1 MDECKDTW
9 YPFSWYC
16 PNCGTQLI
24 GFKNA
29 EGMIKVECKRCLA
42 VSVRKVMGRRHNRID
57 ILKDGRTCILR
68 NGTEQD
74 GQALPDLSSWN
85 RKHSGEQL

>member
-29 EGMIKVECKRCLA
+29 EGMIKVECKRCP
-42 VSVRKVMGRRHNRID
+42 K
-57 ILKDGRTCILR
+57 
-68 NGTEQD
+68 
-74 GQALPDLSSWN
+74 GQETV
-85 RKHSGEQL
+85 KI

>member
-57 ILKDGRTCILR
+57 VYAPK
-68 NGTEQD
+68 
-74 GQALPDLSSWN
+74 GQETVKNDTTLL
-85 RKHSGEQL
+85 

>member
-29 EGMIKVECKRCLA
+29 EGMIKVECKRC
-42 VSVRKVMGRRHNRID
+42 RID
-57 ILKDGRTCILR
+57 IYAPK
-68 NGTEQD
+68 
-74 GQALPDLSSWN
+74 GQETV
-85 RKHSGEQL
+85 KI

>member
-1 MDECKDTW
+1 MNARIPGIHSPGT
-9 YPFSWYC
+9 FSWYC

-57 ILKDGRTCILR
+57 VYAPK
-68 NGTEQD
+68 
-74 GQALPDLSSWN
+74 GQETV
-85 RKHSGEQL
+85 KI

>member
-57 ILKDGRTCILR
+57 AATFCCSI
-68 NGTEQD
+68 GTDPEGYIQSLSAIF
-74 GQALPDLSSWN
+74 QIPLDLFREWN
-85 RKHSGEQL
+85 II

>member
-29 EGMIKVECKRCLA
+29 EGMIKVECKRCMNARIPGIHSLRDHGTDPEM
-42 VSVRKVMGRRHNRID
+42 RK
-57 ILKDGRTCILR
+57 
-68 NGTEQD
+68 E
-74 GQALPDLSSWN
+74 
-85 RKHSGEQL
+85 RKEWSP

>member
-1 MDECKDTW
+1 MQRHLVSILLVLPELRH
-9 YPFSWYC
+9 PVFSWYC

-57 ILKDGRTCILR
+57 IYAPK
-68 NGTEQD
+68 
-74 GQALPDLSSWN
+74 GQETV
-85 RKHSGEQL
+85 KI

>member
-57 ILKDGRTCILR
+57 VYAPKGQEDAYRICLQGKADGAVALKKSAA
-68 NGTEQD
+68 
-74 GQALPDLSSWN
+74 ALF
-85 RKHSGEQL
+85 R

>member
-29 EGMIKVECKRCLA
+29 EGMIKVASA
-42 VSVRKVMGRRHNRID
+42 VLQYQFVR
-57 ILKDGRTCILR
+57 
-68 NGTEQD
+68 
-74 GQALPDLSSWN
+74 
-85 RKHSGEQL
+85 

>member
-57 ILKDGRTCILR
+57 VYAPKGQETVKIDTTLLGRRSGFPEGRDR
-68 NGTEQD
+68 NWRLQV
-74 GQALPDLSSWN
+74 
-85 RKHSGEQL
+85 R

>member
-29 EGMIKVECKRCLA
+29 EGMIKVECKRCI
-42 VSVRKVMGRRHNRID
+42 RPE
-57 ILKDGRTCILR
+57 RTGNSQDLNCVPKHTIKRYPTERLR
-68 NGTEQD
+68 
-74 GQALPDLSSWN
+74 
-85 RKHSGEQL
+85 

>member
-42 VSVRKVMGRRHNRID
+42 VLNTQSNGIRRKG
-57 ILKDGRTCILR
+57 
-68 NGTEQD
+68 
-74 GQALPDLSSWN
+74 
-85 RKHSGEQL
+85 

>member
-16 PNCGTQLI
+16 PNCGTKLI
-24 GFKNA
+24 GFINA

-57 ILKDGRTCILR
+57 VYAPK
-68 NGTEQD
+68 
-74 GQALPDLSSWN
+74 GQETVKTDTTLL
-85 RKHSGEQL
+85 

>member
-29 EGMIKVECKRCLA
+29 EGMIKVECKRCASA
-42 VSVRKVMGRRHNRID
+42 VLQYQFVR
-57 ILKDGRTCILR
+57 
-68 NGTEQD
+68 
-74 GQALPDLSSWN
+74 
-85 RKHSGEQL
+85 

>member
-16 PNCGTQLI
+16 PN
-24 GFKNA
+24 
-29 EGMIKVECKRCLA
+29 KVECKRCLA

-57 ILKDGRTCILR
+57 VYAPK
-68 NGTEQD
+68 
-74 GQALPDLSSWN
+74 GQETV
-85 RKHSGEQL
+85 KI